1 MPDPAE
7 RTARR
12 CERVGQAGVADV
24 LDGEAARAD
33 HSRQDED
40 RDKDGVA
47 LAVTRLLWRTAR
59 ESVYQS
65 KDDPN
70 DVLVLHTFT
79 SAEEAERFVASPELR
94 DAIGRAGVEGA
105 PRVEIFEEA
114 RRLAR
119 T

>member
-1 MPDPAE
+1 MAITVI
-7 RTARR
+7 RH
-12 CERVGQAGVADV
+12 RVRDYDAWRKVYNSVGDMQKSGGVT
-24 LDGEAARAD
+24 E
-33 HSRQDED
+33 
-40 RDKDGVA
+40 
-47 LAVTRLLWRTAR
+47 

-70 DVLVLHTFT
+70 DVLVLHTFN

-94 DAIGRAGVEGA
+94 DAMGRAGVEGA